1 MKIKMKI
8 YHLTRRRIFR
18 RYFFCK
24 NPAYWKYKNFLREE
38 KEMQK
43 FEEIAVVR
51 GIKEGKEAGFL
62 LGFLKFSGVSA
73 VEYVYNDLFDGFN
86 KYIEK
91 SKNKFDAVLYI
102 NDSGSRYLSRFEKL
116 GVANIQLNFSGAVEL
131 AEMLQYIFSE
141 VYLVEQAEYEWELR
155 PIQANAGEKAEK
167 EENKMFADAHAV
179 FGVLADVYCK
189 NGLADEIGNGKRYS
203 PMEKFN
209 RWLAPGE
216 VDEIKGRI
224 EAWQQALSDLEDAGK
239 LKGFGSEHI
248 YYAKLFCKKEIF
260 CLERIVEEQSCSISD
275 ITGKA
280 EALAVKSTMPAA
292 KEIQAELYE
301 WSDVDSLSVVIQH
314 EAVEKYR
321 VDACKSE
328 ALFRL
333 GVLYKKQ
340 GKSEQAECMFERA
353 FKCNSVNIKAI
364 FSIAMH
370 ALQKG
375 RYDEAET
382 WLKNML
388 CILQLDMN
396 NNAVCEKNLKLL
408 TPKELAYAK
417 KCYANLYKIAC
428 RKNDDNNLYYKTMK
442 EKAEGAFPSS

>member
-1 MKIKMKI
+1 
-8 YHLTRRRIFR
+8 
-18 RYFFCK
+18 
-24 NPAYWKYKNFLREE
+24 
-38 KEMQK
+38 MQK

-51 GIKEGKEAGFL
+51 GIKDGKKAGFL
-62 LGFLKFSGVSA
+62 LGFLKFAGVSA

-86 KYIEK
+86 KYVEN
-91 SKNKFDAVLYI
+91 SKNRFDAVLYI

-116 GVANIQLNFSGAVEL
+116 SVANIQLDFSGAGEL
-131 AEMLQYIFSE
+131 VEMLKDIFSE
-141 VYLVEQAEYEWELR
+141 VYLVEQAEHEEGLR
-155 PIQANAGEKAEK
+155 PIQVDAGEEKTKK
-167 EENKMFADAHAV
+167 EENKMFADALAV

-189 NGLADEIGNGKRYS
+189 NGLADEIGSGKRYS

-209 RWLAPGE
+209 RWLAPDE

-224 EAWQQALSDLEDAGK
+224 EAWQQVLSDLEAAEE
-239 LKGFGSEHI
+239 LKGFGTEHI
-248 YYAKLFCKKEIF
+248 SYAKLFCKKEIF
-260 CLERIVEEQSCSISD
+260 CLERMVGEQSCSISD

-314 EAVEKYR
+314 EAVRRYR
-321 VDACKSE
+321 IDACKSE
-328 ALFRL
+328 TLFRL

-353 FKCNSVNIKAI
+353 FKCNSVNFKAI
-364 FSIAMH
+364 FSIAIH
-370 ALQKG
+370 ALQNG

-417 KCYANLYKIAC
+417 KCYVNLYKIAC

>member
-1 MKIKMKI
+1 
-8 YHLTRRRIFR
+8 
-18 RYFFCK
+18 
-24 NPAYWKYKNFLREE
+24 
-38 KEMQK
+38 MQK

-51 GIKEGKEAGFL
+51 GIKDGKEAGFL
-62 LGFLKFSGVSA
+62 LDFLKFAGVSA

-86 KYIEK
+86 KYVEN
-91 SKNKFDAVLYI
+91 SKNRFDAVLYI
-102 NDSGSRYLSRFEKL
+102 NDSGSRYLRRFEKL
-116 GVANIQLNFSGAVEL
+116 GVANIQLDFYGAVEL
-131 AEMLQYIFSE
+131 AEMLKDIFSE

-155 PIQANAGEKAEK
+155 PIQVDVGKEKTGK
-167 EENKMFADAHAV
+167 EENKMFADALAV

-203 PMEKFN
+203 PREKFN
-209 RWLAPGE
+209 RWLAPDE
-216 VDEIKGRI
+216 IDEIKERI
-224 EAWQQALSDLEDAGK
+224 GVWKQVLSDLEDVEE
-239 LKGFGSEHI
+239 LKGFGAEHI
-248 YYAKLFCKKEIF
+248 SYAKFFCKKEIF
-260 CLERIVEEQSCSISD
+260 CLEHMLGEQSCSISD

-314 EAVEKYR
+314 EAVKKYR

-328 ALFRL
+328 ALFKL
-333 GVLYKKQ
+333 GALYKRQ
-340 GKSEQAECMFERA
+340 GKNEQAECMFERA
-353 FKCNSVNIKAI
+353 FKCNSVNFKAI

-396 NNAVCEKNLKLL
+396 NNAICEGNLKLL

>member
-1 MKIKMKI
+1 
-8 YHLTRRRIFR
+8 
-18 RYFFCK
+18 
-24 NPAYWKYKNFLREE
+24 
-38 KEMQK
+38 MQK
-43 FEEIAVVR
+43 FEEIAVAR
-51 GIKEGKEAGFL
+51 GIKDGKKAGFL
-62 LGFLKFSGVSA
+62 LGFLKFAGVSA
-73 VEYVYNDLFDGFN
+73 VEYVYNDLFDDFN
-86 KYIEK
+86 KYVEN
-91 SKNKFDAVLYI
+91 SKNRFDAVLYI
-102 NDSGSRYLSRFEKL
+102 NDSGSRYLRRFEKL
-116 GVANIQLNFSGAVEL
+116 GVANIQLDFSGAGEL
-131 AEMLQYIFSE
+131 AEMLKDIFPE
-141 VYLVEQAEYEWELR
+141 VYLVEHAEHEWELR
-155 PIQANAGEKAEK
+155 PIQVDAGEEKTKK
-167 EENKMFADAHAV
+167 EENKMFADALAV

-209 RWLAPGE
+209 RWLAPDE

-224 EAWQQALSDLEDAGK
+224 KAWQQALSDLEDAGE

-248 YYAKLFCKKEIF
+248 SYAKLFCKKEIL
-260 CLERIVEEQSCSISD
+260 CLERMVGEQSCSISD

-314 EAVEKYR
+314 EAVKRYG

-340 GKSEQAECMFERA
+340 GKNEQAECMFERA
-353 FKCNSVNIKAI
+353 FKCNSVNFKAI

-396 NNAVCEKNLKLL
+396 NNAVCEGNLKLL

-428 RKNDDNNLYYKTMK
+428 RKNDDNNLYYKAMK

>member
-1 MKIKMKI
+1 
-8 YHLTRRRIFR
+8 
-18 RYFFCK
+18 
-24 NPAYWKYKNFLREE
+24 
-38 KEMQK
+38 MQK

-51 GIKEGKEAGFL
+51 GIKDGKEAGFL
-62 LGFLKFSGVSA
+62 LDFLKFAGVSA

-86 KYIEK
+86 KYVEN
-91 SKNKFDAVLYI
+91 SKNRFDAVLYI
-102 NDSGSRYLSRFEKL
+102 NDSGSRYLSRFENL
-116 GVANIQLNFSGAVEL
+116 GVANIQLNFSGAWEL
-131 AEMLQYIFSE
+131 AEILKDIFSE
-141 VYLVEQAEYEWELR
+141 AYLKEHAENKDGLR
-155 PIQANAGEKAEK
+155 PIQVDVEEKKAEK
-167 EENKMFADAHAV
+167 NKENNMFADTLAV

-189 NGLADEIGNGKRYS
+189 NGLAAEIGNGKKYS
-203 PMEKFN
+203 PREKFN
-209 RWLAPGE
+209 RWLAPDE
-216 VDEIKGRI
+216 VDEIKEMI
-224 EAWQQALSDLEDAGK
+224 DVWKQALSGLEDAGE
-239 LKGFGSEHI
+239 LKCFGTEHI
-248 YYAKLFCKKEIF
+248 SYAKLFCKKEIF
-260 CLERIVEEQSCSISD
+260 CLERMVDKQSYIILD

-280 EALAVKSTMPAA
+280 EALAAKFTMPAA

-314 EAVEKYR
+314 EAVKKYR

-333 GVLYKKQ
+333 GVLYKRK
-340 GKSEQAECMFERA
+340 GKNEQAECMFERA
-353 FKCNSVNIKAI
+353 FKCNSVNFKAI

-370 ALQKG
+370 ALQNG

-382 WLKNML
+382 WLKNIL

-428 RKNDDNNLYYKTMK
+428 RKNNDNNLYYKAIK

>member
-1 MKIKMKI
+1 
-8 YHLTRRRIFR
+8 
-18 RYFFCK
+18 
-24 NPAYWKYKNFLREE
+24 
-38 KEMQK
+38 MQK

-51 GIKEGKEAGFL
+51 GIKDGKEAGFL
-62 LGFLKFSGVSA
+62 LGFLKFAGVSA

-86 KYIEK
+86 KYVEK
-91 SKNKFDAVLYI
+91 SKNKFDVVLYV

-116 GVANIQLNFSGAVEL
+116 SVANIQLDFSGVGEL
-131 AEMLQYIFSE
+131 AEMLKDIFSE
-141 VYLVEQAEYEWELR
+141 VYLVEHAEHEWELR
-155 PIQANAGEKAEK
+155 PIQIDAGEEKAEK
-167 EENKMFADAHAV
+167 EENKTFADALAV

-203 PMEKFN
+203 PREKFN
-209 RWLAPGE
+209 RWLAPDE
-216 VDEIKGRI
+216 VDEIEGRI
-224 EAWQQALSDLEDAGK
+224 EIWKKALSDLEGTGE

-248 YYAKLFCKKEIF
+248 SYAKLFCKKEIF
-260 CLERIVEEQSCSISD
+260 CLECMVEEQSYSISD

-280 EALAVKSTMPAA
+280 EAMAVKSTMPAA

-301 WSDVDSLSVVIQH
+301 WSDVDSLSVVIQR
-314 EAVEKYR
+314 EAVKKYR

-333 GVLYKKQ
+333 GVLYKKH
-340 GKSEQAECMFERA
+340 GKNEHAECMFERA
-353 FKCNSVNIKAI
+353 FKCNSVNFKAI

-370 ALQKG
+370 ALQNG

-388 CILQLDMN
+388 CILQLDVN
-396 NNAVCEKNLKLL
+396 NNAVCEENLKLL

-428 RKNDDNNLYYKTMK
+428 RKNDDNNLYYKAMK

>member
-1 MKIKMKI
+1 
-8 YHLTRRRIFR
+8 
-18 RYFFCK
+18 
-24 NPAYWKYKNFLREE
+24 
-38 KEMQK
+38 MQK
-43 FEEIAVVR
+43 FEEIAVAR
-51 GIKEGKEAGFL
+51 GIKDGKKAGFL
-62 LGFLKFSGVSA
+62 LGFLKFAGVSA
-73 VEYVYNDLFDGFN
+73 VEYVHNDLFDGFN
-86 KYIEK
+86 KYVEN
-91 SKNKFDAVLYI
+91 SKNRFDAVLYI
-102 NDSGSRYLSRFEKL
+102 NDSGSRYLRRFEKL
-116 GVANIQLNFSGAVEL
+116 GVANIQLDFSGAWEL
-131 AEMLQYIFSE
+131 AEMLKNIFSE
-141 VYLVEQAEYEWELR
+141 VYLVEQTEYEEELR
-155 PIQANAGEKAEK
+155 PIQVDAGEEKTKK
-167 EENKMFADAHAV
+167 EENKMFADALAV

-224 EAWQQALSDLEDAGK
+224 EAWQQALSDLEDAGE

-321 VDACKSE
+321 VHACKSE

-353 FKCNSVNIKAI
+353 FKCNSVNFKAI

-370 ALQKG
+370 ALQNG

-388 CILQLDMN
+388 CILQLDVN
-396 NNAVCEKNLKLL
+396 NNTVCEENLKLL

-417 KCYANLYKIAC
+417 KCYANLYKIAR
-428 RKNDDNNLYYKTMK
+428 RKNDDNNLYYKAMK

>member
-1 MKIKMKI
+1 
-8 YHLTRRRIFR
+8 
-18 RYFFCK
+18 
-24 NPAYWKYKNFLREE
+24 
-38 KEMQK
+38 MQK
-43 FEEIAVVR
+43 FEEVAVIR
-51 GIKEGKEAGFL
+51 GIKNVEEAEFL
-62 LGFLKFSGVSA
+62 LGFLRFSGISA

-86 KYIEK
+86 KHIEK

-102 NDSGSRYLSRFEKL
+102 NDSGSRYLSRFENL
-116 GVANIQLNFSGAVEL
+116 GVANIQLNFSGVGEL
-131 AEMLQYIFSE
+131 AEMLKDIFSE
-141 VYLVEQAEYEWELR
+141 VYLVEHAEHEWELR
-155 PIQANAGEKAEK
+155 PIQIDAGEEKAEK
-167 EENKMFADAHAV
+167 EENKTFADALAV

-203 PMEKFN
+203 PREKFN
-209 RWLAPGE
+209 RWLAPDE
-216 VDEIKGRI
+216 VDEIEGRI
-224 EAWQQALSDLEDAGK
+224 EIWKKALSDLEGTGE

-248 YYAKLFCKKEIF
+248 SYAKLFCKKEIF
-260 CLERIVEEQSCSISD
+260 CLECMVEEQSYSISD

-280 EALAVKSTMPAA
+280 EAMAVKSTMPAV

-301 WSDVDSLSVVIQH
+301 WSDVDSLSVVIQR
-314 EAVEKYR
+314 EAVKKYR

-333 GVLYKKQ
+333 GVLYKKH
-340 GKSEQAECMFERA
+340 GKNEHAECMFERA
-353 FKCNSVNIKAI
+353 FKCNSVNFKAI

-370 ALQKG
+370 ALQNG

-388 CILQLDMN
+388 CILQLDVN
-396 NNAVCEKNLKLL
+396 NNAVCEENLKLL

-417 KCYANLYKIAC
+417 KCYSNLYKIAC
-428 RKNDDNNLYYKTMK
+428 RKNDDNNLYYKAMK

>member
-1 MKIKMKI
+1 
-8 YHLTRRRIFR
+8 
-18 RYFFCK
+18 
-24 NPAYWKYKNFLREE
+24 
-38 KEMQK
+38 MQK
-43 FEEIAVVR
+43 FEEVAVVR

-62 LGFLKFSGVSA
+62 LGFLKFVGVSA

-86 KYIEK
+86 KYVEN
-91 SKNKFDAVLYI
+91 SKNRFDAVLYI
-102 NDSGSRYLSRFEKL
+102 NDSGSRYLRRFEKL
-116 GVANIQLNFSGAVEL
+116 GVANIQLDFSGAWEL
-131 AEMLQYIFSE
+131 AEMLKDIFSE
-141 VYLVEQAEYEWELR
+141 VYLVEQTEYEEELR
-155 PIQANAGEKAEK
+155 PIQVDAGEEK
-167 EENKMFADAHAV
+167 TKKGENKMFADALAV

-209 RWLAPGE
+209 RWLAPDE

-224 EAWQQALSDLEDAGK
+224 EAWQQVLSDLETAEE
-239 LKGFGSEHI
+239 LKGFGTEHI
-248 YYAKLFCKKEIF
+248 SYAKLFCKKEIF
-260 CLERIVEEQSCSISD
+260 CLEYMIGEQSCSISD
-275 ITGKA
+275 ITGKT
-280 EALAVKSTMPAA
+280 ETLAVKSTMPAA

-314 EAVEKYR
+314 EAVKRYR

-340 GKSEQAECMFERA
+340 GKNEQAECMFERA
-353 FKCNSVNIKAI
+353 FKCNSVNFKAI

-370 ALQKG
+370 ALQNG

-388 CILQLDMN
+388 CILQLDVN
-396 NNAVCEKNLKLL
+396 NNTVCEENLKLL

-428 RKNDDNNLYYKTMK
+428 RKNDDNNLYYKAMK

>member
-1 MKIKMKI
+1 
-8 YHLTRRRIFR
+8 
-18 RYFFCK
+18 
-24 NPAYWKYKNFLREE
+24 
-38 KEMQK
+38 MQK

-51 GIKEGKEAGFL
+51 GIKDGKEAGFL
-62 LGFLKFSGVSA
+62 LGFLKFAGVSA

-102 NDSGSRYLSRFEKL
+102 NDSGSRYLSRFENL
-116 GVANIQLNFSGAVEL
+116 GVANIQLDFSGAWEL
-131 AEMLQYIFSE
+131 TEMLKDIFSE
-141 VYLVEQAEYEWELR
+141 VYLVEQAEHEEGLR
-155 PIQANAGEKAEK
+155 PIQVDAGEEKTKK
-167 EENKMFADAHAV
+167 EENKMFADALAV

-189 NGLADEIGNGKRYS
+189 NGLADGIGSGKRYS

-209 RWLAPGE
+209 RWLAPDE

-224 EAWQQALSDLEDAGK
+224 EAWQQVLSDLEAAEE
-239 LKGFGSEHI
+239 LKGFGTEHI
-248 YYAKLFCKKEIF
+248 SYAKLFCKKEIL
-260 CLERIVEEQSCSISD
+260 CLERMVGEQSCSISD

-280 EALAVKSTMPAA
+280 ETLAVKSTMPAA

-314 EAVEKYR
+314 EAVKRYR

-340 GKSEQAECMFERA
+340 GKNEQAECMFERA
-353 FKCNSVNIKAI
+353 FKCNSVNFKAI

-382 WLKNML
+382 WMKNML
-388 CILQLDMN
+388 CILQLDVN
-396 NNAVCEKNLKLL
+396 NNTVCEENLKLL

-428 RKNDDNNLYYKTMK
+428 RKNDDNALYYKIMK
-442 EKAEGAFPSS
+442 EKAEGAFSSS

>member
-1 MKIKMKI
+1 
-8 YHLTRRRIFR
+8 
-18 RYFFCK
+18 
-24 NPAYWKYKNFLREE
+24 
-38 KEMQK
+38 MQK

-51 GIKEGKEAGFL
+51 GIKDGKKAGFL
-62 LGFLKFSGVSA
+62 LGFLKFAGVSA

-86 KYIEK
+86 KYVEN
-91 SKNKFDAVLYI
+91 SKNRFDAVLYI
-102 NDSGSRYLSRFEKL
+102 NDSGSRYLRRFEKL
-116 GVANIQLNFSGAVEL
+116 GVANIQLDFSGAGEL
-131 AEMLQYIFSE
+131 VGMLKDIFSE
-141 VYLVEQAEYEWELR
+141 VYLVEHAEHELKLR
-155 PIQANAGEKAEK
+155 PIQVDAGEEKTKK
-167 EENKMFADAHAV
+167 EENKMFADALAV

-209 RWLAPGE
+209 RWLAPDE

-224 EAWQQALSDLEDAGK
+224 KAWQQALSDLEDAGE

-248 YYAKLFCKKEIF
+248 SYAKLFCKKEIL
-260 CLERIVEEQSCSISD
+260 CLERMVGEQSCSISD

-280 EALAVKSTMPAA
+280 EALAVKSTIPAA

-314 EAVEKYR
+314 EAVKRYR

-328 ALFRL
+328 ALFKL
-333 GVLYKKQ
+333 GVLYKKH
-340 GKSEQAECMFERA
+340 GKSEHAECMFERA
-353 FKCNSVNIKAI
+353 FKCNSVNFKAI

-370 ALQKG
+370 ALQNG

-388 CILQLDMN
+388 CILQLDVN
-396 NNAVCEKNLKLL
+396 NNAVCEENLKLL

-428 RKNDDNNLYYKTMK
+428 RKNDDNALYYKTIK

>member
-1 MKIKMKI
+1 
-8 YHLTRRRIFR
+8 
-18 RYFFCK
+18 
-24 NPAYWKYKNFLREE
+24 
-38 KEMQK
+38 MQK
-43 FEEIAVVR
+43 FEEVAVVR
-51 GIKEGKEAGFL
+51 GIKDGKEAGFL
-62 LGFLKFSGVSA
+62 LGFLKFAGVSA

-102 NDSGSRYLSRFEKL
+102 NDSGSRYLRWFENL
-116 GVANIQLNFSGAVEL
+116 GVANIQLDFSGAGEL
-131 AEMLQYIFSE
+131 AGMLKDIFSE
-141 VYLVEQAEYEWELR
+141 VYLVEQAEHEWELR
-155 PIQANAGEKAEK
+155 PIQVDAGEEKAEK
-167 EENKMFADAHAV
+167 NKESSMFADALVV

-189 NGLADEIGNGKRYS
+189 NGLADEIGNGKKYS
-203 PMEKFN
+203 PREKFN
-209 RWLAPGE
+209 RWLTPDE
-216 VDEIKGRI
+216 VDEITRKI
-224 EAWQQALSDLEDAGK
+224 EIWKHALSGLEDAGE
-239 LKGFGSEHI
+239 LKCFGAEHI
-248 YYAKLFCKKEIF
+248 SYAKLFCKKEIF
-260 CLERIVEEQSCSISD
+260 CLERMVGKQSYTISD

-280 EALAVKSTMPAA
+280 EALAVKSTMPAT

-314 EAVEKYR
+314 EAVKKYR

-333 GVLYKKQ
+333 GVLYKRK
-340 GKSEQAECMFERA
+340 GKNEQAECMFERA
-353 FKCNSVNIKAI
+353 FKCNSVNFKAI

-370 ALQKG
+370 ALQNG

-428 RKNDDNNLYYKTMK
+428 HKNDDNNLYYKAIK

>member
-1 MKIKMKI
+1 M
-8 YHLTRRRIFR
+8 
-18 RYFFCK
+18 
-24 NPAYWKYKNFLREE
+24 
-38 KEMQK
+38 
-43 FEEIAVVR
+43 
-51 GIKEGKEAGFL
+51 
-62 LGFLKFSGVSA
+62 LK
-73 VEYVYNDLFDGFN
+73 D
-86 KYIEK
+86 
-91 SKNKFDAVLYI
+91 
-102 NDSGSRYLSRFEKL
+102 
-116 GVANIQLNFSGAVEL
+116 
-131 AEMLQYIFSE
+131 IFSE
-141 VYLVEQAEYEWELR
+141 VYLVEQAEHEEGLR
-155 PIQANAGEKAEK
+155 PIQVDAGEEKTKK
-167 EENKMFADAHAV
+167 EENKMFADALAV

-189 NGLADEIGNGKRYS
+189 NGLADEIGSGKRYS

-209 RWLAPGE
+209 RWLAPDE

-224 EAWQQALSDLEDAGK
+224 EAWQQVLSDLEAAEE
-239 LKGFGSEHI
+239 LKGFGTEHI
-248 YYAKLFCKKEIF
+248 SYAKLFCKKEIF
-260 CLERIVEEQSCSISD
+260 CLERMVGEQSCSISD

-314 EAVEKYR
+314 EAVRRYR
-321 VDACKSE
+321 IDACKSE
-328 ALFRL
+328 TLFRL

-353 FKCNSVNIKAI
+353 FKCNSVNFKAI
-364 FSIAMH
+364 FSIAIH
-370 ALQKG
+370 ALQNG

-417 KCYANLYKIAC
+417 KCYVNLYKIAC

>member
-1 MKIKMKI
+1 
-8 YHLTRRRIFR
+8 
-18 RYFFCK
+18 
-24 NPAYWKYKNFLREE
+24 
-38 KEMQK
+38 MQK

-51 GIKEGKEAGFL
+51 GIKDGKEAGFL
-62 LGFLKFSGVSA
+62 LGFLKFAGVSA

-86 KYIEK
+86 KYVEK
-91 SKNKFDAVLYI
+91 SKNKFDVVLYV

-116 GVANIQLNFSGAVEL
+116 SVANIQLDFSGAGEL
-131 AEMLQYIFSE
+131 AEMLKDVFSE
-141 VYLVEQAEYEWELR
+141 VYLVEHAEHERELR

-167 EENKMFADAHAV
+167 EENKMFADAPVV

-189 NGLADEIGNGKRYS
+189 NGLADKIGNGKRYS
-203 PMEKFN
+203 PREKFN

-216 VDEIKGRI
+216 VDEIKERI
-224 EAWQQALSDLEDAGK
+224 EAWQQALSGLEDAGE
-239 LKGFGSEHI
+239 LKCFGIEHI
-248 YYAKLFCKKEIF
+248 SYAKLFCKKEIF
-260 CLERIVEEQSCSISD
+260 CLERMINKQSYSISD

-280 EALAVKSTMPAA
+280 EDLAMKSTMPAA

-314 EAVEKYR
+314 EAVKKYR
-321 VDACKSE
+321 VDTCKSE

-333 GVLYKKQ
+333 GVLYKRQ
-340 GKSEQAECMFERA
+340 GKNEQAECMFERA
-353 FKCNSVNIKAI
+353 FKCNSVNFKAI

-370 ALQKG
+370 TLQNG

-408 TPKELAYAK
+408 TPKELAYTK

-428 RKNDDNNLYYKTMK
+428 RKNDNNNLYYKTMK

>member
-1 MKIKMKI
+1 M
-8 YHLTRRRIFR
+8 YCNRIWPVHDS
-18 RYFFCK
+18 
-24 NPAYWKYKNFLREE
+24 NSEIWAVRE
-38 KEMQK
+38 MY
-43 FEEIAVVR
+43 
-51 GIKEGKEAGFL
+51 
-62 LGFLKFSGVSA
+62 S
-73 VEYVYNDLFDGFN
+73 
-86 KYIEK
+86 
-91 SKNKFDAVLYI
+91 NKFDVVLYV

-116 GVANIQLNFSGAVEL
+116 SVANIQLDFSGVGEL
-131 AEMLQYIFSE
+131 AEMLKDIFSE
-141 VYLVEQAEYEWELR
+141 VYLVEHAEHEWELR
-155 PIQANAGEKAEK
+155 PIQIDAGEEKAEK
-167 EENKMFADAHAV
+167 EENKTFADALAV

-203 PMEKFN
+203 PREKFN
-209 RWLAPGE
+209 RWLAPDE
-216 VDEIKGRI
+216 VDEIEGRI
-224 EAWQQALSDLEDAGK
+224 EIWKKALSDLEGTGE

-248 YYAKLFCKKEIF
+248 SYAKLFCKKEIF
-260 CLERIVEEQSCSISD
+260 CLECMVEEQSYSISD

-280 EALAVKSTMPAA
+280 EAMAVKSTMPAA

-301 WSDVDSLSVVIQH
+301 WSDVDSLSVVIQR
-314 EAVEKYR
+314 EAVKKYR

-333 GVLYKKQ
+333 GVLYKKH
-340 GKSEQAECMFERA
+340 GKNEHAECMFERA
-353 FKCNSVNIKAI
+353 FKCNSVNFKAI

-370 ALQKG
+370 ALQNG

-388 CILQLDMN
+388 CILQLDVN
-396 NNAVCEKNLKLL
+396 NNAVCEENLKLL

-428 RKNDDNNLYYKTMK
+428 RKNDDNNLYYKAMK

>member
-1 MKIKMKI
+1 
-8 YHLTRRRIFR
+8 
-18 RYFFCK
+18 
-24 NPAYWKYKNFLREE
+24 
-38 KEMQK
+38 MQK
-43 FEEIAVVR
+43 FEEVAVIR
-51 GIKEGKEAGFL
+51 GIKDGKEAGFL
-62 LGFLKFSGVSA
+62 LGFLKFAGVSA

-86 KYIEK
+86 EYVEK
-91 SKNKFDAVLYI
+91 SKNRFDAVLYI
-102 NDSGSRYLSRFEKL
+102 NDSGSRNLRRFEKL
-116 GVANIQLNFSGAVEL
+116 GVANIQLDFSGAWEL
-131 AEMLQYIFSE
+131 AEMLKDIFSE
-141 VYLVEQAEYEWELR
+141 AYLVEQAEYELELR
-155 PIQANAGEKAEK
+155 PIQVNAGEEKAEK
-167 EENKMFADAHAV
+167 EKNKTFADAFAV

-189 NGLADEIGNGKRYS
+189 NGLAGEIGNSKRYS
-203 PMEKFN
+203 PREKFN
-209 RWLAPGE
+209 RWLAPDE
-216 VDEIKGRI
+216 FDEIKERI
-224 EAWQQALSDLEDAGK
+224 DVWKQALSELEDIGE
-239 LKGFGSEHI
+239 LKCFGSEYI
-248 YYAKLFCKKEIF
+248 SYAKLFCKKEIF
-260 CLERIVEEQSCSISD
+260 CLERMIDKQSYSIAD

-280 EALAVKSTMPAA
+280 EDLAMKSTMPAA

-314 EAVEKYR
+314 EAVKRYR

-340 GKSEQAECMFERA
+340 GKNEQAECMFERA
-353 FKCNSVNIKAI
+353 FKCNSVNFKAI

-370 ALQKG
+370 ALQNG

-388 CILQLDMN
+388 CILQLDVN
-396 NNAVCEKNLKLL
+396 NNTVCEENLKLL

-428 RKNDDNNLYYKTMK
+428 RKNDDNNLYYKSMK

>member
-1 MKIKMKI
+1 
-8 YHLTRRRIFR
+8 
-18 RYFFCK
+18 
-24 NPAYWKYKNFLREE
+24 
-38 KEMQK
+38 MQK
-43 FEEIAVVR
+43 FEEVAVVR
-51 GIKEGKEAGFL
+51 GIKDGKEAGFL
-62 LGFLKFSGVSA
+62 LGFLKFAGVSA

-102 NDSGSRYLSRFEKL
+102 NDSASRYLSRFENL
-116 GVANIQLNFSGAVEL
+116 GVANIQLNFSGAWEL
-131 AEMLQYIFSE
+131 AEMLKGIFSE
-141 VYLVEQAEYEWELR
+141 VYLVEHAEHEWELR
-155 PIQANAGEKAEK
+155 PIQIDAGEEKAEK
-167 EENKMFADAHAV
+167 EENKTFADALAV

-203 PMEKFN
+203 PREKFN
-209 RWLAPGE
+209 RWLAPDE
-216 VDEIKGRI
+216 VDEIEGRI
-224 EAWQQALSDLEDAGK
+224 EIWKKALSDLEGTGE

-248 YYAKLFCKKEIF
+248 SYAKLFCKKEIF
-260 CLERIVEEQSCSISD
+260 CLECMVEEQSYSISD

-280 EALAVKSTMPAA
+280 EAMAVKSTMPAA

-301 WSDVDSLSVVIQH
+301 WSDVDSLSVVIQR
-314 EAVEKYR
+314 EAVKKYR

-333 GVLYKKQ
+333 GVLYKKH
-340 GKSEQAECMFERA
+340 GKNEHAECMFERA
-353 FKCNSVNIKAI
+353 FKCNSVNFKAI

-370 ALQKG
+370 ALQNG

-388 CILQLDMN
+388 CILQLDVN
-396 NNAVCEKNLKLL
+396 NNAVCEENLKLL

-428 RKNDDNNLYYKTMK
+428 RKNDDNNLYYKAMK

>member
-1 MKIKMKI
+1 
-8 YHLTRRRIFR
+8 
-18 RYFFCK
+18 
-24 NPAYWKYKNFLREE
+24 
-38 KEMQK
+38 MQK

-51 GIKEGKEAGFL
+51 GIKDGKEAGFL
-62 LGFLKFSGVSA
+62 LGFLKFAGVSA
-73 VEYVYNDLFDGFN
+73 VEYMYNDLFDGFN
-86 KYIEK
+86 KYVK
-91 SKNKFDAVLYI
+91 NSKNRFDVVLYV
-102 NDSGSRYLSRFEKL
+102 NDSGSRYLRRFEKL
-116 GVANIQLNFSGAVEL
+116 GVANIQLDFSGAGEL
-131 AEMLQYIFSE
+131 VGMLKDIFSE
-141 VYLVEQAEYEWELR
+141 VYLVGHAEHEWELR
-155 PIQANAGEKAEK
+155 PIQVDAGEEKTKK
-167 EENKMFADAHAV
+167 EENKMFAGALAV
-179 FGVLADVYCK
+179 FGVLTDVYCK
-189 NGLADEIGNGKRYS
+189 NELADEIGNGKRYS
-203 PMEKFN
+203 PREKFN
-209 RWLAPGE
+209 RWLAPDE

-224 EAWQQALSDLEDAGK
+224 KAWQQALSDLEDAGE

-248 YYAKLFCKKEIF
+248 SYAKLFCKKEIL
-260 CLERIVEEQSCSISD
+260 CLERMIGKQSCSISD

-280 EALAVKSTMPAA
+280 EALAVKSTIPAA

-314 EAVEKYR
+314 EAVKRYM

-340 GKSEQAECMFERA
+340 GKNEHAEWMFERA
-353 FKCNSVNIKAI
+353 FKLNSVNFKAI

-370 ALQKG
+370 ALQNG
-375 RYDEAET
+375 RCDEAET

-388 CILQLDMN
+388 CILQLDVN
-396 NNAVCEKNLKLL
+396 NNAVCEENLKLL

-428 RKNDDNNLYYKTMK
+428 RKNDDNALYYKTMK

>member
-1 MKIKMKI
+1 
-8 YHLTRRRIFR
+8 
-18 RYFFCK
+18 
-24 NPAYWKYKNFLREE
+24 
-38 KEMQK
+38 MQK
-43 FEEIAVVR
+43 FEEIAVAR
-51 GIKEGKEAGFL
+51 GIKDGKKAGFL
-62 LGFLKFSGVSA
+62 LGFLKFAGVSA

-86 KYIEK
+86 KYVEN
-91 SKNKFDAVLYI
+91 SKNRFDAVLYI
-102 NDSGSRYLSRFEKL
+102 NDSGSRYLRRFEKL
-116 GVANIQLNFSGAVEL
+116 GVANIQLDFSGAWEL
-131 AEMLQYIFSE
+131 AEMLKDIFSE
-141 VYLVEQAEYEWELR
+141 VYLVEQTEYEEELR
-155 PIQANAGEKAEK
+155 PIQVDAGEEKTKK
-167 EENKMFADAHAV
+167 EENKMFADALAV

-209 RWLAPGE
+209 RWLAPDE

-224 EAWQQALSDLEDAGK
+224 EAWQQVLSDLETAEE
-239 LKGFGSEHI
+239 LKGFGTEHI
-248 YYAKLFCKKEIF
+248 SYAKLFCKKEIF
-260 CLERIVEEQSCSISD
+260 CLEHMIGEQSCSISD

-280 EALAVKSTMPAA
+280 ETLAVKSTMPAA

-314 EAVEKYR
+314 EAVKRYR

-340 GKSEQAECMFERA
+340 GKNEQAECMFERA
-353 FKCNSVNIKAI
+353 FKCNSVNFKAI

-370 ALQKG
+370 ALQNG

-388 CILQLDMN
+388 CILQLDVN
-396 NNAVCEKNLKLL
+396 NNTVCEENLKLL

-428 RKNDDNNLYYKTMK
+428 RKNDDNNLYYKSMK

>member
-1 MKIKMKI
+1 
-8 YHLTRRRIFR
+8 
-18 RYFFCK
+18 
-24 NPAYWKYKNFLREE
+24 
-38 KEMQK
+38 MQK
-43 FEEIAVVR
+43 FEEVAVVR
-51 GIKEGKEAGFL
+51 GIKDGKEAGFL
-62 LGFLKFSGVSA
+62 LGFLKFAGVSA

-91 SKNKFDAVLYI
+91 NKNKFDAVLYI
-102 NDSGSRYLSRFEKL
+102 NDSGSRYLSRFENL
-116 GVANIQLNFSGAVEL
+116 GVANIQLNFSGAWEL
-131 AEMLQYIFSE
+131 AEMLKGIFSE

-155 PIQANAGEKAEK
+155 PIQVDVEEKKAEK
-167 EENKMFADAHAV
+167 KKENNMFADALAV

-189 NGLADEIGNGKRYS
+189 NGLAGEIGNSKRYS
-203 PMEKFN
+203 PREKFN

-216 VDEIKGRI
+216 VDEIKERI
-224 EAWQQALSDLEDAGK
+224 EAWQQALSGLEDAGE
-239 LKGFGSEHI
+239 LKCFGIEHI
-248 YYAKLFCKKEIF
+248 SYAKLFCKKEIF
-260 CLERIVEEQSCSISD
+260 CLERMINKQSYSISD

-280 EALAVKSTMPAA
+280 EDLAMKSTMPAA

-314 EAVEKYR
+314 EAVKKYR
-321 VDACKSE
+321 VDTCKSE

-333 GVLYKKQ
+333 GVLYKRQ
-340 GKSEQAECMFERA
+340 GKNEQAECMFERA
-353 FKCNSVNIKAI
+353 FKCNSVNFKAI

-370 ALQKG
+370 TLQNG

-408 TPKELAYAK
+408 TPKELAYTK

-428 RKNDDNNLYYKTMK
+428 RKNDNNNLYYKTMK